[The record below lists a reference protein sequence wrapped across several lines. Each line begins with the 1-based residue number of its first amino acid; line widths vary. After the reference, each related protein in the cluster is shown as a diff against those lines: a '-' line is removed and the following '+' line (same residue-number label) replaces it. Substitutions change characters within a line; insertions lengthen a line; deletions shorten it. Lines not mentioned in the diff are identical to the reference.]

1 MCTFIPTRDSLIFG
15 HDLLAAGVSAL
26 SGISFSEDDLYN
38 IGERICNMEKA
49 FNSRLGLRRSDDALC
64 DRWMNVPAPDGPGK
78 GMKAADYQEQVLD
91 EYYEHKGWDK
101 ATGLQ
106 RRAKLLELGLD
117 DVADVLA
124 AENALVD

>member
-1 MCTFIPTRDSLIFG
+1 
-15 HDLLAAGVSAL
+15 
-26 SGISFSEDDLYN
+26 
-38 IGERICNMEKA
+38 
-49 FNSRLGLRRSDDALC
+49 
-64 DRWMNVPAPDGPGK
+64 
-78 GMKAADYQEQVLD
+78 MKAADWLEQVLD

-106 RRAKLLELGLD
+106 RRAKLVELGLD